1 MFNLTFICS
10 WAREMSDSKLK
21 SRIQKFFHDELEPKG
36 FVLKKP
42 RIPERFLAGLRQG
55 IEFQPGSGHLD
66 RRYTLNIFWSFQ
78 HALDEGIAMHGTR
91 RIGTLIGKSDMW
103 FSRESDQ
110 LDSEFDVATSVLM
123 RAALPYLDKYSSID
137 QIVSGAASGEI
148 DLPQAFGQDAGW
160 RHFNQGYCYA
170 FLGKRKDAIDH
181 YAQVIASHSDLPYAW
196 VRKRREQAI
205 YELGQLGA

>member
-1 MFNLTFICS
+1 
-10 WAREMSDSKLK
+10 MSDSKLK
-21 SRIQKFFHDELEPKG
+21 SRIRKFFHDELEPKG

-66 RRYTLNIFWSFQ
+66 RRFTLNIFWSFQ
-78 HALDEGIAMHGTR
+78 HALDEGIAMHGTC
-91 RIGTLIGKSDMW
+91 RIGHITGNSDTW
-103 FSRESDQ
+103 FSREDDK
-110 LDSEFDVATSVLM
+110 LGSEFEDAKSALVRV
-123 RAALPYLDKYSSID
+123 ALPYLDKYSSID
-137 QIVSGAASGEI
+137 RIVSGAASGEI
-148 DLPQAFGQDAGW
+148 SLQQAFGGDAGW

-181 YAQVIASHSDLPYAW
+181 YTQVIANHSDRPYAW